1 MLRRVERQRTPAAPD
16 VDEVGALREC
26 QLATDEV
33 ELGALRCGES
43 TGTVA
48 VTVAVAG
55 VRPVAAGVRHRVVEQ
70 QLVELVGEVVV
81 VRDRS
86 TVALTGV
93 QRAAEASLRGRR
105 RRPAAERTQANHR
118 GHRADQPPQAGA
130 GRAGSADAAQRVG
143 QIALDVEVA
152 GHVRP
157 GEAELAGLPEKMSE
171 RAP

>member
-1 MLRRVERQRTPAAPD
+1 MISDAALGSAGGHEVALLARQRDRRDPGAVVLRCVERQRTPAAPD
-16 VDEVGALREC
+16 VDEVRARREC

-33 ELGALRCGES
+33 ELARCAAAKS

-81 VRDRS
+81 VRDRG
-86 TVALTGV
+86 TIALTGV

-105 RRPAAERTQANHR
+105 
-118 GHRADQPPQAGA
+118 
-130 GRAGSADAAQRVG
+130 
-143 QIALDVEVA
+143 
-152 GHVRP
+152 
-157 GEAELAGLPEKMSE
+157 
-171 RAP
+171 